1 MYLEE
6 RERWAAKKKFCLDTK
21 FQIELDSLK
30 EGFRAVV
37 KSKVMTEW
45 RAARFLLYEK
55 SKVAMVAVDEDI
67 IDTQNIEAEI
77 DKAILEAFEQV
88 VSEMKSQGQL
98 NRQKRD
104 ISKVGTHRKKT

>member
-30 EGFRAVV
+30 EGFRTVV
-37 KSKVMTEW
+37 KNKVNAEW
-45 RAARFLLYEK
+45 REARMRLYEK
-55 SKVAMVAVDEDI
+55 NKVAMVAVDEDM

-77 DKAILEAFEQV
+77 DKAVLEAF
-88 VSEMKSQGQL
+88 
-98 NRQKRD
+98 
-104 ISKVGTHRKKT
+104 